1 MPHAPDPTRAAAHR
15 MFVPGPLAVGET
27 VVLDA
32 AASHHAVRVL
42 RRGPGDALEVFDGQG
57 HRFAATLLDGDA
69 RAARIVLD
77 REVPGL
83 AGGPL
88 WIGLAQV
95 LTAGE
100 KMDWVVEK
108 AVELGAEAIQPLL
121 SHKSVVRLDARRAD
135 SRHAHWQR
143 IVVAACMQ
151 CGRDRLPELA
161 RPLELGQWL
170 RAPRQSAD
178 PGADPAIDPAFGP
191 GARRAHALLLS
202 PRAGLSLAELPAPT
216 GPVWLLSGPE
226 GGFTAH
232 EEALA
237 VAAGWQALRLGP
249 RVLRAETAGLAA
261 LAALQARFGDF

>member
-1 MPHAPDPTRAAAHR
+1 ML
-15 MFVPGPLAVGET
+15 VPGPLAAGAT
-27 VVLDA
+27 IVLDA

-42 RRGPGDALEVFDGQG
+42 RLGPADDLEVFDGQG

-69 RAARIVLD
+69 RAARIVLN

-88 WIGLAQV
+88 WIGLAQA

-108 AVELGAEAIQPLL
+108 AVELGAEAIQPLF

-170 RAPRQSAD
+170 RAPRQAAH
-178 PGADPAIDPAFGP
+178 PGGGPAAG
-191 GARRAHALLLS
+191 RAHALLLS
-202 PRAGLSLAELPAPT
+202 PRAGQSLADLPAPT

-232 EEALA
+232 EEAQA